1 MAFLDLG
8 DPKQARADGKLR
20 TEVAVWLTTV
30 TAEGQPQSTPVWFR
44 WDGDTF
50 LIYSQPDRPKVRN
63 IASDPKVSLHLVG
76 DADGEDAI
84 TFEGEAAVDPSVPP
98 ADQLPGYMV
107 KYTRLVEGFGWTPAS
122 MAADYSV
129 AIRVTPTRIRIL

>member
-30 TAEGQPQSTPVWFR
+30 TAECHPQSTPVWFR

-50 LIYSQPDRPKVRN
+50 LIYSQPERPKVRN
-63 IASDPKVSLHLVG
+63 IAGNPKVSLHLVG
-76 DADGEDAI
+76 DTDGEDVI
-84 TFEGEAAVDPSVPP
+84 TLEGEAVVDPSALP

-129 AIRVTPTRIRIL
+129 AIPVPPT